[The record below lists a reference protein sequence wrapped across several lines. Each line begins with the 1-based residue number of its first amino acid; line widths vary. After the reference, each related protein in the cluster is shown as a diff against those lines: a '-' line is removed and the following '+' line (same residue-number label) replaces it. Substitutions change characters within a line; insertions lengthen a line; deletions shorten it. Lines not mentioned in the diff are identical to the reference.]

1 MLVRAEKRIK
11 VERRRSMAT
20 NGKLSKAEFVRIAI
34 LRLRTNKS
42 KGVHTVF
49 SGLNSAYR
57 VYFEGDDPVKDI
69 NAMVKTGKFEM
80 HPTKG
85 GVMLYIKG
93 EMPKGISTSPDKV
106 LGTLNAI
113 LAK

>member
-1 MLVRAEKRIK
+1 
-11 VERRRSMAT
+11 MAT
-20 NGKLSKAEFVRIAI
+20 NGKLSKEQFVKLAI

-49 SGLNSAYR
+49 SGLNAAYR
-57 VYFEGDDPVKDI
+57 VYFEGANPVKDI

-85 GVMLYIKG
+85 GVMLYAKG
-93 EMPKGISTSPDKV
+93 EMPKAISSANPDKV

-113 LAK
+113 LGK

>member
-1 MLVRAEKRIK
+1 
-11 VERRRSMAT
+11 MAA
-20 NGKLSKAEFVRIAI
+20 NGKLSKEQFVKLAI
-34 LRLRTNKS
+34 LRLRTTKS

-49 SGLNSAYR
+49 SGLNGAYR
-57 VYFEGDDPVKDI
+57 VYFEGADPVKDI
-69 NAMVKTGKFEM
+69 NSMVKTGKFEM

-93 EMPKGISTSPDKV
+93 EMPKGTSTSPDKV

-113 LAK
+113 LGK

>member
-1 MLVRAEKRIK
+1 
-11 VERRRSMAT
+11 MAN
-20 NGKLSKAEFVRIAI
+20 NGKLSKEQFVGLAI

-42 KGVHTVF
+42 KGVHAVF
-49 SGLNSAYR
+49 SGLNAAYR

-69 NAMVKTGKFEM
+69 KHMVSQGKFES

>member
-1 MLVRAEKRIK
+1 
-11 VERRRSMAT
+11 MAKST
-20 NGKLSKAEFVRIAI
+20 SQGKLGKEEFVKVAI
-34 LRLRTNKS
+34 LRLRTTKS

-57 VYFEGDDPVKDI
+57 VYFEGADPVKDI

-85 GVMLYIKG
+85 GVMLYVKG
-93 EMPKGISTSPDKV
+93 EMPKAISSANPDKV
-106 LGTLNAI
+106 LGTLNTI

>member
-1 MLVRAEKRIK
+1 
-11 VERRRSMAT
+11 MAKST
-20 NGKLSKAEFVRIAI
+20 TQGKLGKEEFVKLAI
-34 LRLRTNKS
+34 LRLRTSKS

-49 SGLNSAYR
+49 SGLNGAYR

-69 NAMVKTGKFEM
+69 KHMVSQGKFEM

-85 GVMLYIKG
+85 GVMLYVKG
-93 EMPKGISTSPDKV
+93 EMPKAISSANPDKV

-113 LAK
+113 LGK